1 MTTATRAIILKVSS
15 TIAFALMLSCIK
27 LVGERVPTGEIVFF
41 RSAFALVPLLGM
53 LAWQNKLKEAVRTKD
68 PWSHARRGLIGVTTM
83 MLWFAGVQR
92 LPLPES
98 MAISYG
104 APLMI
109 VVLGALILHET
120 VRIYRSTA
128 VAVGFVGIMIVL
140 WPRFDLLS
148 SGELGGREFVGS
160 LCALGSMVLT
170 AVVAILIRKMTATE
184 STSAIVFYFSVT
196 CTVVA
201 LFTIPFGWVMP
212 DTEELILLTLC
223 GLFGGLGQISLTA
236 AYRYAE
242 TSTIAPFEYASMI
255 WGTIA
260 GYLLFN
266 EIPGINVAVGGAVVI
281 AAGIFIIYREHQLGL
296 ERRKMRKLSTPQG

>member
-1 MTTATRAIILKVSS
+1 
-15 TIAFALMLSCIK
+15 
-27 LVGERVPTGEIVFF
+27 
-41 RSAFALVPLLGM
+41 
-53 LAWQNKLKEAVRTKD
+53 
-68 PWSHARRGLIGVTTM
+68 
-83 MLWFAGVQR
+83 
-92 LPLPES
+92 
-98 MAISYG
+98 
-104 APLMI
+104 
-109 VVLGALILHET
+109 
-120 VRIYRSTA
+120 
-128 VAVGFVGIMIVL
+128 MIVL